1 MPFVGITPP
10 SGGIPPERRTERDRK
25 VRRVDRATNVERPTD
40 EAELTSVERASR
52 DDAVQDG
59 TTEEGRED
67 RAAHNTSY
75 TYAPGRTPTKPM
87 RKSNI
92 DIKG

>member
-10 SGGIPPERRTERDRK
+10 AGGIPPERRTERDRK
-25 VRRVDRATNVERPTD
+25 VRRVDRGAEVERPAD
-40 EAELTSVERASR
+40 EAQLSSVERTNRS
-52 DDAVQDG
+52 DEVQDA
-59 TTEEGRED
+59 TSEEGRED
-67 RAAHNTSY
+67 RTAHNTSY
-75 TYAPGRTPTKPM
+75 SYAPGRTPTKPM